1 MIIKHVGI
9 ITGGANQQTA
19 VNVDHANDI
28 GSALSDTYEIHF
40 YDLSISDDIDRM
52 VADKRRGELDIVFN
66 NSAGKK
72 GGDGTIEGL
81 MEIYGIPY
89 VGSDTLAT
97 AVAFDK
103 KTTKNVVAEAG
114 VPVIKGVA
122 VTKEE
127 FEHNPSSVVQNVT
140 GSLGYPVVVKASQ
153 GSDSLGIS
161 LVKHPK
167 RLIPALE
174 KAFAYDENVL
184 IEEFIVRS
192 AEITC
197 MVLGNGSQAE
207 ALQPV
212 ERVYKTEL
220 LYDRDTSSRTYRI
233 PICDEEIQEE
243 IKLYSI
249 MAHQALGCSDYS
261 RSDFLVN
268 KKGVVFFLE
277 VNAHAGLGMGGPT
290 QFAIQISKGWDYS
303 ELIKGVM
310 AIAKKRFEG

>member
-1 MIIKHVGI
+1 MSITHVGI
-9 ITGGANQQTA
+9 ITGGAEHQA
-19 VNVDHANDI
+19 PVNIDHARDI
-28 GSALSDTYEIHF
+28 GSALEGKYDIHY
-40 YDLSISDDIDRM
+40 YDLSSPNDIDRM
-52 VADKRRGELDIVFN
+52 VADRRKGELDIVFN

-72 GGDGTIEGL
+72 GGDGTVEGL

-89 VGSDTLAT
+89 IGSDTLAT

-114 VPVIKGVA
+114 VPIIKGITI
-122 VTKEE
+122 TKEE
-127 FEHNPSSVVQNVT
+127 FEHNPSSVIQNVT
-140 GSLGYPVVVKASQ
+140 GSIGYPVVVKASQ

-167 RLIPALE
+167 RLVPALE
-174 KAFAYDENVL
+174 KAFIYDETVL

-197 MVLGNGSQAE
+197 MVIGNGSETE

-220 LYDRDTSSRTYRI
+220 LYDRDTTSRTYRI
-233 PICDEEIQEE
+233 PLCDQEIQED
-243 IKLYSI
+243 IMRYSV
-249 MAHQALGCSDYS
+249 MAHQALGCADYS

-268 KKGVVFFLE
+268 KKGTVYFLE
-277 VNAHAGLGMGGPT
+277 INAHAGLGKGGPT
-290 QFAIQISKGWDYS
+290 QYAIQVSKGWDYP
-303 ELIKGVM
+303 ELIEGVM
-310 AIAKKRFEG
+310 AIAQRRYDA